1 MDKHRI
7 LLVDDSPN
15 ELRILM
21 EVLKHKY
28 AIVVA
33 TSGEQAVNM
42 VKEDKQIEL
51 VMLDVNMPLKNG
63 YDTCKEI
70 LAISPELPVVFVS
83 ANDSTDEILKGFDVG
98 GVDYLTKPID
108 TNVVARKVD
117 VIVHERELL
126 QQLQDE
132 HKNTSDMV
140 MSVIQSAGHLGTVLG
155 FLRAGLKIK
164 THEGLLSAL
173 FDVFDGLNMDVCV
186 QLRTPVNVINKATRG
201 MLTPLEEDLLS
212 RAGRMQ
218 ARFLEKGNRYI
229 VNFESI
235 SVIVKNMPEDDIVKG
250 DLRDNLMMI
259 LEDTDALNTKLG
271 ASASPAAS
279 SSPVKPD
286 SAQTSDGAA
295 SADAKQNLAAS
306 TSPELRERLLDVA
319 STLDMLS
326 KQYQTNKSSIVNII
340 EDMNIEFEQAFFK
353 LGLLEQQEDEL
364 TSIVAGKTEQFN
376 QSTEQSEEMKEAIES
391 IQEQLKQIVNS
402 L

>member
-1 MDKHRI
+1 MNKHRI

-33 TSGEQAVNM
+33 TSGEQAINM

-51 VMLDVNMPLKNG
+51 VLLDVNMPLKNG

-70 LAISPELPVVFVS
+70 LEISPELPVVFVS

-117 VIVHERELL
+117 VIVHERDLL
-126 QQLQDE
+126 HKLQDE
-132 HKNTSDMV
+132 HKSTSDMV
-140 MSVIQSAGHLGTVLG
+140 MSVIASAGHLGTVLG

-186 QLRTPVNVINKATRG
+186 QLRTPKLKMNRATRG
-201 MLTPLEEDLLS
+201 KLTPLEEDLLD
-212 RAGRMQ
+212 RAANMQ
-218 ARFLEKGNRYI
+218 GRFLEKGSRYI

-235 SVIVKNMPEDDIVKG
+235 SVIIKNMPEDEVLKG

-259 LEDTDALNTKLG
+259 LEDTDALSHKLG
-271 ASASPAAS
+271 NASKDS
-279 SSPVKPD
+279 SNSVDIKALRD
-286 SAQTSDGAA
+286 QIL
-295 SADAKQNLAAS
+295 DA
-306 TSPELRERLLDVA
+306 T

-326 KQYQTNKSSIVNII
+326 KQYQSNKSTIVNLI
-340 EDMNIEFEQAFFK
+340 EDMNVEFEQAFFK

-364 TSIVAGKTEQFN
+364 TNIVASKTEQFN
-376 QSTEQSEEMKEAIES
+376 QSMTQSEEMKQAIFS
-391 IQEQLKQIVNS
+391 IQEQLKHIVQK

>member
-1 MDKHRI
+1 MNKHRI

-33 TSGEQAVNM
+33 TSGEQAIKM
-42 VKEDKQIEL
+42 VQDDKQIEL
-51 VMLDVNMPLKNG
+51 VLLDVNMPLKSG
-63 YDTCKEI
+63 YETCKEI
-70 LAISPELPVVFVS
+70 VNISPELPVVFVS

-117 VIVHERELL
+117 VIVNERDMLHK
-126 QQLQDE
+126 LQDE

-140 MSVIQSAGHLGTVLG
+140 MSVIASAGHLGTVLG

-173 FDVFDGLNMDVCV
+173 FDVFDSLNMDVCA
-186 QLRTPVNVINKATRG
+186 QLRTPSEIINRATRG
-201 MLTPLEEDLLS
+201 SLTPLESDLLD
-212 RAGRMQ
+212 RAGNMQ
-218 ARFLEKGNRYI
+218 GRFLEKGNRYI
-229 VNFESI
+229 VNFESV
-235 SVIVKNMPEDDIVKG
+235 SVIVKNMPDDDVLKG

-259 LEDTDALNTKLG
+259 LEDTDALNQKLG
-271 ASASPAAS
+271 NSEIAS
-279 SSPVKPD
+279 SKL
-286 SAQTSDGAA
+286 
-295 SADAKQNLAAS
+295 ADVAGV
-306 TSPELRERLLDVA
+306 REQFLDVS

-326 KQYQTNKSSIVNII
+326 KQYQSNKSTIVNLI

-364 TSIVAGKTEQFN
+364 TFIVSSKTEQFN
-376 QSTEQSEEMKEAIES
+376 QNMKQSEDMEQAIIS
-391 IQEQLKQIVNS
+391 TQEQLQQIVKS